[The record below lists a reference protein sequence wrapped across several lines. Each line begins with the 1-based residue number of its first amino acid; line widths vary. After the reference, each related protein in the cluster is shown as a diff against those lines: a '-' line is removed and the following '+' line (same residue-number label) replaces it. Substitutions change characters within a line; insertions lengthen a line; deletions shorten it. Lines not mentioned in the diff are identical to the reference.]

1 MCIRDRKNTAPGAN
15 GVRVDHIIAATTD
28 VQNALREM
36 CNIAL
41 RAWSAFTSWYTEL
54 VNKVPKDE
62 GVVKINRLRPLKFLD
77 VTRKLVVGI
86 VKDRMCRTWI
96 ANGLLSEEQY
106 AFVANRNITTPAI
119 TRRLMLEDAE
129 YQAKPIVMLD
139 IDLTHGYDT
148 VETWVKDAALRRM
161 GVPHDVRQFFN
172 NFDAHNVNQV
182 ITPFGLTR
190 GFHASAAALPQ
201 GDEASPML
209 WNAIMD
215 HPRH

>member
-1 MCIRDRKNTAPGAN
+1 MCAGRSSASRD
-15 GVRVDHIIAATTD
+15 
-28 VQNALREM
+28 E
-36 CNIAL
+36 
-41 RAWSAFTSWYTEL
+41 
-54 VNKVPKDE
+54 
-62 GVVKINRLRPLKFLD
+62 
-77 VTRKLVVGI
+77 
-86 VKDRMCRTWI
+86 
-96 ANGLLSEEQY
+96 
-106 AFVANRNITTPAI
+106 
-119 TRRLMLEDAE
+119 LEDAE

-215 HPRH
+215 MMLQHTRRDTGKTAN